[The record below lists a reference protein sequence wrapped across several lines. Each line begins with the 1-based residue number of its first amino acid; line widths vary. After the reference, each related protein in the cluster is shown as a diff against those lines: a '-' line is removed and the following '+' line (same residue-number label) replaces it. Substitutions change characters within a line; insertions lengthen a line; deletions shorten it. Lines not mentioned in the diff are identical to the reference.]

1 MGKKRVIKKTV
12 EEILK
17 EGKDVEKALSKD
29 TVRRT
34 KTGKIKV
41 AKVFIKSSYNN
52 TIITLTTLK
61 GDVLVS
67 RSAGNLGFKGT
78 KQSTSYA
85 ASKVADAIAAIIE
98 RLGIKQVEV
107 IIRGVG
113 SGREAAVRSLGAQ
126 GVEIIDIKDKT
137 PIPHGGCRPP
147 KARRA

>member
-12 EEILK
+12 EEILQ
-17 EGKDVEKALSKD
+17 EGKDVEKALGKD
-29 TVRRT
+29 TIKRARV
-34 KTGKIKV
+34 GKIKIARV
-41 AKVFIKSSYNN
+41 YIKSSYNN
-52 TIITLTTLK
+52 TIITLTDLK

-98 RLGIKQVEV
+98 KLGIKQIEI

-126 GVEIIDIKDKT
+126 GIEITSIKDKT

>member
-1 MGKKRVIKKTV
+1 MGKKRVIKKTA

-29 TVRRT
+29 TIKRAKV
-34 KTGKIKV
+34 GKISV
-41 AKVFIKSSYNN
+41 AKVYIKSSYNN
-52 TIITLTTLK
+52 TIMTLTDLK
-61 GDVLVS
+61 GNVLVS
-67 RSAGNLGFKGT
+67 RSTGNLGFKGT

-85 ASKVADAIAAIIE
+85 ASKVADAMAAIIE
-98 RLGIKQVEV
+98 KLGIKQVEI

-126 GVEIIDIKDKT
+126 GVEINNIRDKT
-137 PIPHGGCRPP
+137 SIPHGGCRPP